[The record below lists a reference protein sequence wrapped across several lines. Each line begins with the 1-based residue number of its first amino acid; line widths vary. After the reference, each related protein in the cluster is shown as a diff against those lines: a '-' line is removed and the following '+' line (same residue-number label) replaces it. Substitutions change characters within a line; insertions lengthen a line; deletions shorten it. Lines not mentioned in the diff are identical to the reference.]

1 MYDFILINQS
11 IFAKDDGM
19 PDQVGQDGKSDR
31 TESRTGRKVGQD
43 GKSGRTGDHLI
54 R

>member
-19 PDQVGQDGKSDR
+19 PDQVGQDGKEGMPDQ
-31 TESRTGRKVGQD
+31 VGQD
-43 GKSGRTGDHLI
+43 GVSRSGRTGSRAGREI
-54 R
+54 I